1 MGIDGQEVRFSLHVI
16 HDSVFGIKVLL
27 FVGEIAS
34 VVLEEDDFEVEP
46 GKKDLNL
53 FGVTKKPAESI
64 VFPLIE
70 GGNDMIGIGWEFVYV
85 FVKVLESDS
94 GCSTLSMFLVG
105 TIEKD
110 KVRVHGFSEAFVI
123 VKLGKVFAPGDL
135 LILLLDLQLFFR
147 EVLADKNY

>member
-1 MGIDGQEVRFSLHVI
+1 MHVI

-34 VVLEEDDFEVEP
+34 VVLEENNFKVEP
-46 GKKDLNL
+46 GEKDLNL

-85 FVKVLESDS
+85 FIKVLESDG

-110 KVRVHGFSEAFVI
+110 KVRVHSFSEAFVI

-147 EVLADKNY
+147 EVLADKND